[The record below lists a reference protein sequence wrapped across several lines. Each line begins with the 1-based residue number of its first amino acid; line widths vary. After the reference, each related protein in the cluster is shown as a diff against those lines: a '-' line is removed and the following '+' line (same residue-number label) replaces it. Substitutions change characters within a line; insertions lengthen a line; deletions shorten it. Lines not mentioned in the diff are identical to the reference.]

1 MALNILSIFGTRPE
15 AIKMAPVIHEL
26 SKHPLINSSVCVSAQ
41 HRNMLDQVL
50 SLFEIEPNFDL
61 DIMTKNQTL
70 QDITTQVLVK
80 LEPVIQMVKPDRILV
95 HGDTTTALAGALA
108 AFYNKTPV
116 GHVEAGLRTGDKYA
130 PYPEEM
136 NRRLIDHICDLHFS
150 PTQSSTK
157 NLINENIS
165 RSNIVTTGNTVIDSL
180 LLIVSKINNEP
191 ELKAKLEKQFCY
203 IEPSQYLILVTG
215 HRRENYGK
223 GFEEVCLGLKELS
236 KRKNVEIIFPV
247 HLNPIVRQSVKTYL
261 NNTPRIHLIE
271 PLEYLPFVYLML
283 RSHFI
288 ITDSGGIQEE
298 APSIGKPILV
308 TRSITERPEALEAG
322 TLKLVGT
329 DRKRL
334 LKEATR
340 LLDDQT
346 HYKSMKKA
354 HNPYGDGNASKRII
368 EKILN
373 CTHEKL

>member
-15 AIKMAPVIHEL
+15 AIKMAPVIHGL

-61 DIMTKNQTL
+61 DIMTENQTL
-70 QDITTQVLVK
+70 QDITTQVLVR
-80 LEPVIQMVKPDRILV
+80 LEPVIKMAKPDRILV

-108 AFYNKTPV
+108 AFYNKIPV

-150 PTQSSTK
+150 PTKSSTK
-157 NLINENIS
+157 NLINENIPE
-165 RSNIVTTGNTVIDSL
+165 SNIVTTGNTVIDSL

-236 KRKNVEIIFPV
+236 KRKNVKIIFPV
-247 HLNPIVRQSVKTYL
+247 HLNPIVRQSVTNYL
-261 NNTPRIHLIE
+261 KNTPRIHLIE

-298 APSIGKPILV
+298 APSFRIPIVILRD
-308 TRSITERPEALEAG
+308 TTERQEIINSKQAILAG
-322 TLKLVGT
+322 TN
-329 DRKRL
+329 
-334 LKEATR
+334 
-340 LLDDQT
+340 
-346 HYKSMKKA
+346 MKKIINIFSLLIRNKKKYLSLKGKK
-354 HNPYGDGNASKRII
+354 NPFGDGKASKRIRI
-368 EKILN
+368 FLD
-373 CTHEKL
+373 KLL